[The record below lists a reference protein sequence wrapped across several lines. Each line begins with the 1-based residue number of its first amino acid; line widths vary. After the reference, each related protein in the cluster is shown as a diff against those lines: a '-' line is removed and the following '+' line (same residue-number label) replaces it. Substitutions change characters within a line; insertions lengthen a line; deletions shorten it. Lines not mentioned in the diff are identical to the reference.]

1 MQFIAKFIFFKIMGW
16 RFNGYFPDIDKCVII
31 VVPHTSNWDFALGLL
46 IRKIWNKEI
55 NYIGKKSLF
64 IWPYGWFFRWVG
76 GTPIDRTKNSNTVQA
91 SAAIFK
97 ERKIFRL
104 SLSPEGTR
112 KRVTSWKTGFYF
124 IAKTAQVPVLLIS
137 FDYGRKEIKVSQPL
151 LTTENKDEDFKVYED
166 FFEGSRGKNHLE
178 GFFKQSDHTH

>member
-16 RFNGYFPDIDKCVII
+16 RFNGHFPDVDKCVII

-64 IWPYGWFFRWVG
+64 KWPYGWFFRWVG
-76 GTPIDRTKNSNTVQA
+76 GTPIDRTKNSDTVQA

-97 ERKIFRL
+97 ER
-104 SLSPEGTR
+104 
-112 KRVTSWKTGFYF
+112 KTGFYF

-137 FDYGRKEIKVSQPL
+137 FDYGRKEIKVSKPL

-166 FFEGSRGKNHLE
+166 FFEGSSGKNYSE